1 MAKWLLVGA
10 LGVAC
15 LIAGVLLITSGTSVT
30 NGQVLGVVGVVL
42 ILVSVVVFPL
52 ATRWAVFR
60 AKGRA
65 VAAGAGILG
74 RLVKVL
80 AVLFLAAVALV
91 LYMTL

>member
-1 MAKWLLVGA
+1 MAKWLLVDA
-10 LGVAC
+10 L
-15 LIAGVLLITSGTSVT
+15 
-30 NGQVLGVVGVVL
+30 GVVL

-80 AVLFLAAVALV
+80 AVLSLRSRLWCC
-91 LYMTL
+91 T